1 MSVSACTHT
10 HITCCRARRENWS
23 FSAVSLFC
31 GTWSSSGAPSWARM
45 GAPVFT
51 AVGEPHH
58 HRPAV
63 IQSSGLSSVPRMRVP
78 RFLWANLQTAGVVS
92 GGECRVPQPGDVAR
106 WRSGLLE
113 QSYVRV
119 HPQKLAPRLASRRD
133 VPTHYCYGQCILR
146 SFVRI
151 LPHVLCGSLPA
162 GTGQMLLVVLVREV
176 GDDVK
181 MV

>member
-1 MSVSACTHT
+1 METPAPAG
-10 HITCCRARRENWS
+10 RDAGGGN
-23 FSAVSLFC
+23 
-31 GTWSSSGAPSWARM
+31 GADTADGDLVLLRLPHRTNLAK
-45 GAPVFT
+45 PLDVH

-92 GGECRVPQPGDVAR
+92 GGECRVPPPGDVVR